1 MTVYG
6 PQSSSRQP
14 PPFGCATSCHRPRKP
29 RGPITAPSPTYGR
42 RFGKARRASIPE
54 RKDEGEKKYTDP
66 CIGRV
71 WVGHNCLEEV
81 LGRSPTDGGDSN
93 VNEQCLH
100 LGDADR
106 GAAWILTTAATAQ
119 FVAT

>member
-6 PQSSSRQP
+6 PQSSSCP
-14 PPFGCATSCHRPRKP
+14 PTPFRCAASCHRIRQP
-29 RGPITAPSPTYGR
+29 RGHITAPSPTYGR

-54 RKDEGEKKYTDP
+54 RKDEGEKKYTEP

-93 VNEQCLH
+93 VNEQCMH
-100 LGDADR
+100 SGYADR